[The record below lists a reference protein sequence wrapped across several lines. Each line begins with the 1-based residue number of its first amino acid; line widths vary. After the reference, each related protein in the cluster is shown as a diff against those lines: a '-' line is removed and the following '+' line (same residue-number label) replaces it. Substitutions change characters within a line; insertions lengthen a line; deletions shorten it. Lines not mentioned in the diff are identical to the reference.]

1 MVTSSSSKV
10 VEVWN
15 MPSELPIKVS
25 LRRVSTSSCNCSSY
39 LLCST

>member
-1 MVTSSSSKV
+1 MVTCSSSKV

-15 MPSELPIKVS
+15 MPSGLLIKS
-25 LRRVSTSSCNCSSY
+25 CLRRVSTSSCNCSSY